1 MNCLSSNHPLSFNS
15 TCPSANLSP
24 VWNLTDYPQDS
35 VARTPYLAEDA
46 EEILINK
53 VEKSQCGLSIVATQ
67 NYSHYIGFRF
77 RMMKNKTSYNFFL
90 KYFQRKSYSIEFANF
105 GFASK

>member
-1 MNCLSSNHPLSFNS
+1 MNCLSSDLPLSFNS

-35 VARTPYLAEDA
+35 VARTPYPA
-46 EEILINK
+46 EEILISK
-53 VEKSQCGLSIVATQ
+53 VEKSQCGISVLATQ

-77 RMMKNKTSYNFFL
+77 RMMKDKTSYYVFF
-90 KYFQRKSYSIEFANF
+90 KYFQRKSYRFEFANF